1 MLISYLWT
9 IVIDVAI
16 ILAINQYRSISII
29 LHVILTL
36 FVVIATWVI
45 SYPLY
50 INYDPSFTDTDE
62 YVRHSHGTIGFII
75 MLVILLQVISGTIT
89 QVNKLFRKNCHP
101 YVIYFVN
108 IFHKYLG
115 YPIVI
120 VAKVQT
126 YLKLYTN
133 YRKLFWILMGIEIL
147 LVLLWLLHKLFFPTM
162 SKTIAPLY

>member
-1 MLISYLWT
+1 M
-9 IVIDVAI
+9 
-16 ILAINQYRSISII
+16 
-29 LHVILTL
+29 
-36 FVVIATWVI
+36 
-45 SYPLY
+45 
-50 INYDPSFTDTDE
+50 
-62 YVRHSHGTIGFII
+62 
-75 MLVILLQVISGTIT
+75 
-89 QVNKLFRKNCHP
+89 
-101 YVIYFVN
+101 N

-162 SKTIAPLY
+162 SKTIAPSIRIYKFKKLKS